1 MTDEGDGKTIRVVAE
16 LLDQLANGTTEE
28 AGQAAEELRVLLREL
43 GYHGQTGPLVRK
55 VLGPWELPT
64 DRAAALRSTPSDW
77 ARRRR
82 AERLARRKHAG
93 AAMHLRLGP
102 AWQLVDWPLGGFA
115 WAGTEYDV
123 RERFLAIG
131 PGGVYA
137 VLIVDHGWSRVVL
150 SGDIVQVDNKRPPYL
165 PEARRTAR
173 QASQVLSGAAGRPV
187 RVDPVV
193 AFDGSGVI
201 SVHGLPKDCMV
212 SGTKDLDRLLLAGK
226 SRISPATAE
235 KLAAAAGRLR
245 PTG

>member
-1 MTDEGDGKTIRVVAE
+1 MTDELDGKTNRRVAQ
-16 LLDQLANGTTEE
+16 LLNRLANDPAAE
-28 AGQAAEELRVLLREL
+28 AVHAAEELRELLREV
-43 GYHGQTGPLVRK
+43 GYHGKAGPPVHKVRS
-55 VLGPWELPT
+55 
-64 DRAAALRSTPSDW
+64 AAEAATERMPALRPTPAEW

-82 AERLARRKHAG
+82 AERAARRKHAA

-102 AWQLVDWPLGGFA
+102 AWHLVDWPLPGFA

-123 RERFLAIG
+123 RERFLAFG

-137 VLIVDHGWSRVVL
+137 VLIVDHGWHRVAL

-173 QASQVLSGAAGRPV
+173 QASQVLSAAAGQTV

-201 SVHGLPKDCMV
+201 SVHGLPKDCLV
-212 SGTKDLDRLLLAGK
+212 SGCKDLDKLLLAGG

-235 KLAAAAGRLR
+235 KLAAAASRLR
-245 PTG
+245 ATG